1 MFGIKIK
8 KGIHNLG
15 KKYKNNQRQIGRKSR
30 NILNKSDVILR
41 KSENTLQNKLIPASM
56 IVAPETTPY
65 LVGGLGAIKGTRA
78 GIHVGREISNNIEK
92 HGIRKKLAE
101 NAEKDNQ
108 HQIFY

>member
-1 MFGIKIK
+1 MFGLKIK
-8 KGIHNLG
+8 KSVHNLG
-15 KKYKNNQRQIGRKSR
+15 KKIKNNRNQIGQKTK

-65 LVGGLGAIKGTRA
+65 LMGGLGVIKGTRT

-92 HGIRKKLAE
+92 HGIRKQLAE
-101 NAEKDNQ
+101 NSQAENP
-108 HQIFY
+108 HQYFY